1 MIRTLLFTSQIST
14 NHEGHRTDLINE
26 IVSSS
31 KTHNAKHQI
40 TGVLAYD
47 HDHFFHVLEGENE
60 QISHLVEKIKQDSR
74 HSNFNVMFDLHWPE
88 RIFAEWN
95 VAGEHSED
103 IKTKFNEYLKVNIEA
118 LPLLN
123 DSQFNIL
130 SKFVETVF
138 H

>member
-1 MIRTLLFTSQIST
+1 MIRTLLFTSQISA
-14 NHEGHRTDLINE
+14 NDERHRTDLVNE
-26 IVSSS
+26 IISAL
-31 KTHNAKHQI
+31 KTQSTESLI

-47 HDHFFHVLEGENE
+47 HDHLFHVLEGESE
-60 QISHLVEKIKQDSR
+60 HISLLIENIKQDSR

-88 RIFAEWN
+88 RVFLEWN
-95 VAGEHSED
+95 IASEHSED
-103 IKTKFNEYLKVNIEA
+103 IKTKFNEYLKINIEA

-123 DSQFNIL
+123 DAQFNIL